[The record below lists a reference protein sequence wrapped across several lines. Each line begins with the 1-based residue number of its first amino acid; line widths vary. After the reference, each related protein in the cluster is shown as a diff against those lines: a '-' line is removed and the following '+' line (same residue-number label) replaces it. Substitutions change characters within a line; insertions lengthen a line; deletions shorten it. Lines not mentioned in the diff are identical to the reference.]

1 MSRPNPDDLEQTTPT
16 PAPEPETA
24 KAAAAPAEAAAATL
38 VDDEPEAAAA
48 ATPEQA
54 AAAEP
59 ADPIATA
66 KAEAAAAHDR
76 YLRAVADHENFRKR
90 VAREKD
96 ELRQY
101 AASRVLEDLLP
112 VLDNLGLG
120 LAAAAQPGASVASLC
135 EGVAMVQTQ
144 LKTALEQHGLK
155 EINPTGQAFD
165 AHQHEALS
173 QAPSADVPE
182 GDVLQVIR
190 VGYSLNGRLLR
201 AASVIVSS
209 GAPAAASASSAA
221 TEA

>member
-1 MSRPNPDDLEQTTPT
+1 MSRPNPDDLKQTTRT
-16 PAPEPETA
+16 TPEPEGVTA
-24 KAAAAPAEAAAATL
+24 SDAAATVVTEEGGAQDAQATQTATAAPADPLAA
-38 VDDEPEAAAA
+38 
-48 ATPEQA
+48 
-54 AAAEP
+54 
-59 ADPIATA
+59 A
-66 KAEAAAAHDR
+66 KAEAAAIHDR

-120 LAAAAQPGASVASLC
+120 LAAAEQPNASVKTLR

-144 LKTALEQHGLK
+144 LKSALEQHGLK
-155 EINPTGQAFD
+155 EINPAGQPFD

-173 QAPSADVPE
+173 QAPSTEVAE
-182 GDVLQVIR
+182 GDVLQVVR

-201 AASVIVSS
+201 AASVVVSS
-209 GAPAAASASSAA
+209 GAPSTTHSE
-221 TEA
+221 EAN

>member
-1 MSRPNPDDLEQTTPT
+1 MSRPNPDDLRQTTHTT
-16 PAPEPETA
+16 PSADSSGSAAANAEA
-24 KAAAAPAEAAAATL
+24 ANAAAAAP
-38 VDDEPEAAAA
+38 VDDTEQSAAS
-48 ATPEQA
+48 
-54 AAAEP
+54 
-59 ADPIATA
+59 ADPIAAA
-66 KAEAAAAHDR
+66 KAEAAAIHDR

-120 LAAAAQPGASVASLC
+120 LAAAEQPNASVKSLR
-135 EGVAMVQTQ
+135 EGVSMVQTQ

-155 EINPTGQAFD
+155 EINPAGQPFD

-173 QAPSADVPE
+173 QAPSTEVAE

-201 AASVIVSS
+201 AASVVVSS
-209 GAPAAASASSAA
+209 GAPS
-221 TEA
+221 TTHPEGEK

>member
-1 MSRPNPDDLEQTTPT
+1 MSRPNPDDLRQTTHTT
-16 PAPEPETA
+16 PSADSSGSAAANAEA
-24 KAAAAPAEAAAATL
+24 ANAAAAAP
-38 VDDEPEAAAA
+38 VDD
-48 ATPEQA
+48 TEQA
-54 AAAEP
+54 AASG
-59 ADPIATA
+59 DPIAAA
-66 KAEAAAAHDR
+66 KAEAAAIHDR

-120 LAAAAQPGASVASLC
+120 LAAAEQPNASVKSLR

-155 EINPTGQAFD
+155 EINPAGQPFD

-173 QAPSADVPE
+173 QAPSTEVAE

-201 AASVIVSS
+201 AASVVVSS
-209 GAPAAASASSAA
+209 GAPS
-221 TEA
+221 TTHPEGEK